1 VAEHALVPTVFAYP
15 AAVIRAYVDPLE
27 ALPGQLVRLHARDL
41 AHATATVWR
50 WQHGDPHPA
59 GPGAIAYPCDWG
71 AGEFSAPDEGAAPG
85 SFGSVRIPAAPA
97 GGMTIC
103 AWARPTDL
111 SGQACLLAWAES
123 GSRAGAGLAVV
134 DGVLAL
140 VDSFGE
146 ARRTGQRIRE
156 RAWHFIGAT
165 WRPDGSVDVFSAPWG
180 RTGGPFV
187 HGFDPDGRQPVGVGL
202 TDAQADGMDLAV
214 GSGLDRERGAFDG
227 NVTGLQVHGRMLDIV
242 ELMDVMNGYGPAPAH
257 AWDFADRSDPDAIPG
272 VGVSTPPL
280 RLHQAPAFSGEYPPP
295 VESTGHPLT
304 SAGSIHFHRDDLE
317 DCRWPVVHEVQV
329 PADAEAGFWCIR
341 VQSQGE
347 VLHVPFVVQRAARV
361 SMLASTLTW
370 QAYGNLGRDPD
381 TWPGRSHYSLHAD
394 GSPVI
399 ITTALRPCPTFG
411 PQARLEVDGGDGFAI
426 GELPAHLL
434 TADLYAW
441 HWLVQEGRQPGVVGD
456 RALHAQGSAALAG
469 VDVLILSAHPEY
481 WTSRMLDAL
490 ADFLDRG
497 GNIIYLGGNGLY
509 WVTSLHPA
517 KPHLMEVR
525 RWGGSQT
532 CSVEPAD
539 RLHQFQSCL
548 GGLWAEQGRPPNA
561 LVGVGFAGFGAGAS
575 MTFTRTDES
584 FAPDWA
590 WAFEGVPG
598 TQFGAEGINTGPGNE
613 FDRWDVGM
621 PTPGQTTILAWSVP
635 STPDHFG
642 VFEHGPARAPD
653 PSLRA
658 DLAITRTPAG
668 GLVLAVSSI
677 TASGCLVVEG
687 AHAGLRRVCSNV
699 LERMLA
705 GSGRAKSS

>member
-1 VAEHALVPTVFAYP
+1 M
-15 AAVIRAYVDPLE
+15 IRGYVDTLE
-27 ALPGQLVRLHARDL
+27 AVPGQVVRLHARGV
-41 AHATATVWR
+41 AQATAAVWR

-59 GPGAIAYPCDWG
+59 GPGVIAYPCDWG
-71 AGEFSAPDEGAAPG
+71 AGEFSAPDEGAEPG
-85 SFGSVRIPAAPA
+85 SYASARVDASPAA
-97 GGMTIC
+97 GMTIC

-111 SGQACLLAWAES
+111 SHRAFVLSWAEP
-123 GSRAGAGLAVV
+123 GSSRRAGLAVV
-134 DGVLAL
+134 DGMLAL
-140 VDSFGE
+140 ADATGE
-146 ARRTGQRIRE
+146 PRLTGQRIRE
-156 RAWHFIGAT
+156 RAWHFIGAA

-187 HGFDPDGRQPVGVGL
+187 QGFDALAGGP
-202 TDAQADGMDLAV
+202 TSAQRPELGTTGIDLAI
-214 GSGLDRERGAFDG
+214 GAGLDLANGAFDG
-227 NVTGLQVHGRMLDIV
+227 TVTGLQVHGRALDIV
-242 ELMDVMNGYGPAPAH
+242 ELMDIMNGYGPAPAH
-257 AWDFADRSDPDAIPG
+257 AWDFADRTDSDSIPG
-272 VGVSTPPL
+272 VGGSTPAL
-280 RLHQAPAFSGEYPPP
+280 RLHQAPAFSGEYPAP
-295 VESTGHPLT
+295 VETNGHLLT
-304 SAGSIHFHRDDLE
+304 PAGSIHFHRDDLE
-317 DCRWPVVHEVQV
+317 DCRWPVVHAVDI
-329 PADAEAGFWCIR
+329 PADAQAGFYGIR

-347 VLHVPFVVQRAARV
+347 VLDIPFVVQRPARV
-361 SMLASTLTW
+361 SLLASTLTW

-399 ITTALRPCPTFG
+399 ITTARRPCPTFG
-411 PQARLEVDGGDGFAI
+411 PQARLEVDGGDGFAV
-426 GELPAHLL
+426 GDLPAHLL

-441 HWLVQEGRQPGVVGD
+441 HWLVQDGRAPGVVGD
-456 RALHAQGSAALAG
+456 RALHEQGSAALAG

-490 ADFLDRG
+490 AAFLDRG
-497 GNIIYLGGNGLY
+497 GNVIYLGGNGLY

-539 RLHQFQSCL
+539 RLHQYESCL

-575 MTFTRTDES
+575 MTFTRTDAS
-584 FAPDWA
+584 HAPDWD
-590 WAFEGVPG
+590 WAFAGVAG
-598 TQFGAEGINTGPGNE
+598 EEFGSEGINTGPGNE
-613 FDRWDVGM
+613 FDQWDASL
-621 PTPGQTTILAWSVP
+621 PTPGQTTILATSTP

-658 DLAITRTPAG
+658 DLAVTRTPAG

-687 AHAGLRRVCSNV
+687 PTAGLRRVCSNV
-699 LERMLA
+699 LDRMLT
-705 GSGRAKSS
+705 GRA